1 VGVILVSDESDLV
14 RDIEALEERIAALE
28 ETSDSQSLDTGNES
42 PTRIMKRLNAV
53 QALVDQIEIE
63 IDKLEMR
70 VSAIEHVGF
79 RLRTSGQ

>member
-1 VGVILVSDESDLV
+1 MGFDNDFIKGLGE
-14 RDIEALEERIAALE
+14 LEERIADLE
-28 ETSDSQSLDTGNES
+28 
-42 PTRIMKRLNAV
+42 RISKSHLPNNHIGSVAEVLKRLNSV
-53 QALVDQIEIE
+53 QDLIDQIEIE